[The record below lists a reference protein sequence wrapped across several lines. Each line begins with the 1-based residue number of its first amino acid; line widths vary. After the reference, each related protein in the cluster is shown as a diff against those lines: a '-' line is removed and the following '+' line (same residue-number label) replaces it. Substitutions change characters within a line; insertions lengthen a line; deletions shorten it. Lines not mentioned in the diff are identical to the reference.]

1 MYKFGTTTVIN
12 SNEDYTAKGMPL
24 FSGQAA
30 TTSESGKEI
39 PANFFV
45 KRVNKFLKPNV
56 KAIYVRRHNDP
67 ELAQVKINL
76 SAVTDPGVYRIAL
89 YIRLQGSQNE
99 YYANDY
105 VFKGKPFFI
114 EFEKTENAGTM
125 TLAEKVVK
133 IAKKYMQMVY
143 EYPLIKVSN
152 EGNTVVLDATDEYQ
166 RFTMVELQKYDDE
179 AGMHQSCCSNVGE
192 FVTIDTIDENSA
204 NNNGK
209 ITWGKNNGKDLK
221 GKEGF
226 GTYRQLIKDLRLPTA
241 MNRRWGGIIEDE
253 TPIFGATYDQYT
265 IYYCAKVGVQGLAY
279 VGDTVETLTRHIFF
293 VKTDLVN
300 DWEAALA
307 NIGTPIEVEDGKY
320 TPEPYEVEAQAAA
333 EAASAQASTD
343 SDQSGDIQTN
353 ATAIQ
358 ANADAIAALAD
369 RVTALENNP

>member
-1 MYKFGTTTVIN
+1 MFKFGTTTVIN
-12 SNEDYTAKGMPL
+12 SNEDFTVKGSPL

-56 KAIYVRRHNDP
+56 KAIYVRRHNDA
-67 ELAQVKINL
+67 ELAQVKIDL
-76 SAVTDPGVYRIAL
+76 SGITEPGVYRIAL

-114 EFEKTENAGTM
+114 EFEKTASTGTV

-143 EYPLIKVSN
+143 EFPLINVTN
-152 EGNTVVLDATDEYQ
+152 EGNTVVLNATDEYQ
-166 RFTMVELQKYDDE
+166 RFTMVELQQYDE
-179 AGMHQSCCSNVGE
+179 NAGLHQSCCSNVGD
-192 FVTIDTIDENSA
+192 FVTIDTIDEDSSLHD
-204 NNNGK
+204 GH
-209 ITWGKNNGKDLK
+209 ITWGKVGTKELR

-241 MNRRWGGIIEDE
+241 MNRRWGGIIADE
-253 TPIFGATYDQYT
+253 TPIVNATYDQYT
-265 IYYCAKVGVQGLAY
+265 IYYCTQVGVQGLAH
-279 VGDTVETLTRHIFF
+279 VGDTVQAATRHIFF
-293 VKTDLVN
+293 VNTALKN
-300 DWEAALA
+300 DWEAALV

-320 TPEPYEVEAQAAA
+320 TMDPLEVEAKAKAD
-333 EAASAQASTD
+333 AASSQAGTD
-343 SDQSGDIQTN
+343 STQS
-353 ATAIQ
+353 
-358 ANADAIAALAD
+358 DAIAANTSAIAD
-369 RVTALENNP
+369 LDARVSALEG

>member
-1 MYKFGTTTVIN
+1 MFKFGTTTVIN
-12 SNEDYTAKGMPL
+12 SNEDFTVKGSPL

-56 KAIYVRRHNDP
+56 KAIYVRRHNDA
-67 ELAQVKINL
+67 ELAQVKIDL
-76 SAVTDPGVYRIAL
+76 SDITEPGVYRIAL

-114 EFEKTENAGTM
+114 EFEKTESAGTI

-143 EYPLIKVSN
+143 EYPLIKITN

-166 RFTMVELQKYDDE
+166 RFTMVELQHYDDK
-179 AGMHQSCCSNVGE
+179 AGFTPDCCNYLGE
-192 FVTIDTIDENSA
+192 FVTIDTIDEESSLY
-204 NNNGK
+204 NGK
-209 ITWGKNNGKDLK
+209 ITWGDSK

-241 MNRRWGGIIEDE
+241 MNRRWGGIIADE
-253 TPIFGATYDQYT
+253 TPIVNATYDEYI
-265 IYYCAKVGVQGLAY
+265 IYYCTQVGVQGLAH
-279 VGDTVETLTRHIFF
+279 VGDTVQAATRHIFF
-293 VKTDLVN
+293 VNTALKN

-307 NIGTPIEVEDGKY
+307 NIGTPIEVEDDKY
-320 TPEPYEVEAQAAA
+320 TPDPLEVEAKASSAAA
-333 EAASAQASTD
+333 AGQADTD
-343 SDQSGDIQTN
+343 SGQS
-353 ATAIQ
+353 
-358 ANADAIAALAD
+358 DAISANTAAISALEARVAAL
-369 RVTALENNP
+369 EG